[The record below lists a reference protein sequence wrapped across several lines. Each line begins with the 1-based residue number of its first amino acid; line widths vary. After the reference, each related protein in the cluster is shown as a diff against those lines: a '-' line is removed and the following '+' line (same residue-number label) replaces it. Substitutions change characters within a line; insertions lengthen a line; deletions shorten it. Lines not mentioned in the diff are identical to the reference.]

1 MRITVTVKP
10 GSKSPG
16 IEQSGDSLI
25 VRVRER
31 AIEGSANDAVA
42 RAIAEHYDVAPSRVH
57 LIRGARS
64 RTKVFEVQS

>member
-16 IEQSGDSLI
+16 IEQNGDTLI

-31 AIEGSANDAVA
+31 AIEGAANEAVI
-42 RAIAEHYDVAPSRVH
+42 RAIAEHYGVAPSRVT
-57 LIRGARS
+57 LLRGATS
-64 RTKVFEVQS
+64 RTKVFEVG